1 MRFKGWKLDLDYKE
15 MGFWLDVAQW
25 LSIGAVAVWGYLR
38 GKDDDNATAIKAVNK
53 SVVELRAVVEAGEAE
68 QNLRLAT
75 IEERMRHIPNAEELA
90 RIEGDVSEVRTKVEG
105 TLELLKRVEHQ
116 TNLIHQ
122 HLLNGR

>member
-1 MRFKGWKLDLDYKE
+1 MDMDYKAAA
-15 MGFWLDVAQW
+15 FWLDVLQW
-25 LSIGAVAVWGYLR
+25 ASIVAVGVWTYLR
-38 GKDDDNATAIKAVNK
+38 NKDNDNDTAIKAVNK
-53 SVVELRAVVEAGEAE
+53 SVGDLRTVVEAGEAS

-75 IEERMRHIPNAEELA
+75 IEERMRHIPSAEELA